1 MSPEELQKKIKEGW
15 IRVWMMVEAL
25 AISEDAVK
33 SALEKHIEKMER
45 EKNFIVYK
53 KEFGKVHK
61 VQNPLP
67 NIEEGY
73 SYVVELECLSKNF
86 ERIIHIVMNY
96 GPSAVEI
103 LEPEKIEMDMGEA
116 QGILNAI
123 AEILH
128 RFAASAGGMLV
139 ST

>member
-15 IRVWMMVEAL
+15 IRGWMMVEAL

-53 KEFGKVHK
+53 KKFGKVHK